1 MRSPPETNSQVA
13 DVSILVSSCPSCYCH
28 SSAGTTQALCL
39 EPARHPSWRE
49 AIGRLNL
56 FLTCSSSL
64 KQTMT
69 MPRVLCL
76 ESFNHGHLLWSLDVD
91 RMNQRIPEYL
101 FSTGPASQN
110 TCAWTPGGQGQEN
123 GCSHGNSALSATPH
137 ADVPRLTLSD
147 LGLSLVPRLLVP
159 TAMHRLRINLSPGR
173 GHS

>member
-49 AIGRLNL
+49 AIGCLNL

-91 RMNQRIPEYL
+91 SMHQRIPEYL

-110 TCAWTPGGQGQEN
+110 TCAWTPRRTRTGEQVFPWQQRALRHAPC
-123 GCSHGNSALSATPH
+123 GCSPLDP
-137 ADVPRLTLSD
+137 
-147 LGLSLVPRLLVP
+147 
-159 TAMHRLRINLSPGR
+159 I
-173 GHS
+173 